1 MFDISLAKLFVLG
14 IVALIVL
21 GPEKLPAVARFAG
34 VMIGR
39 AQRFASNVKAEMN
52 DQLQESGLNDIQ
64 QNVKDLTQDVRETL
78 QSALLEVQDSLKE
91 TSEAYREEKEKVVAL
106 QQELIR
112 LKSITPQTLINDLP
126 VKEAV
131 MDAKESSEK
140 QQQSPEETHEH

>member
-21 GPEKLPAVARFAG
+21 GPEKLTSVARFAG

-39 AQRFASNVKAEMN
+39 VQRFASTVKAEMN
-52 DQLQESGLNDIQ
+52 DQLQESGLNEIQ
-64 QNVKDLTQDVRETL
+64 QNVKELTQDVRETL

-91 TSEAYREEKEKVVAL
+91 TSQAYQEEKEKVAAL

-112 LKSITPQTLINDLP
+112 LKSTTPQSLVNDQP

-131 MDAKESSEK
+131 VDTQESSEK
-140 QQQSPEETHEH
+140 QQYPEETHEH